1 MSKKSNKYITAF
13 VLVIFTLI
21 ITSLSVALVNT
32 NRMQKQAEQNK
43 VEQFKDKAE
52 IISEVCVRGKHVVV
66 FNVLQTYDPTIQV
79 YVGQAVYKEN
89 FSVVLGSC
97 NE

>member
-1 MSKKSNKYITAF
+1 MSKKSSKYITAF

-32 NRMQKQAEQNK
+32 NKMQKQAEQNK

-79 YVGQAVYKEN
+79 YVVQAGYKEN